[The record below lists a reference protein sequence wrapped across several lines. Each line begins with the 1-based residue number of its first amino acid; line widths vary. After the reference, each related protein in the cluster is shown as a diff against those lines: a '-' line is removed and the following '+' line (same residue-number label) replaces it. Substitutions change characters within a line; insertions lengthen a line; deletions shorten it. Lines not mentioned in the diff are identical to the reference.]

1 MPELP
6 EVETTVRDLRPQLIG
21 RTIKRAAVTWER
33 SVAQPNAKQF
43 TREIVGYKIVEINRR
58 GKYLVFALERQTTK
72 DERRKT
78 KEPRADY
85 LPNRPTDDAS
95 SHTQQHFGAM
105 REDASKPTKFLLVHL
120 RMTGQFG
127 FHAPRVK
134 RDKHQHVHLLLDDGR
149 ELRFHDFRKFGR
161 WWLVDNPE
169 HVVGKLGPEPLDMSK
184 HEFFSRLRARR
195 GHLKPLLLNQAF
207 IAGVGNIYADE
218 SLWYAKIHPLRDTA
232 SLTDKE
238 ASDLYNAIRRVLRKA
253 IGLGGTSFD
262 ATYKRINGQSG
273 EFQED
278 LRVVGRAG
286 EPCYRC
292 GTPIVK
298 TVVGQR
304 GTYYCPNCQ
313 TLDLISSDSPSA
325 QSMKPSPPQPGE

>member
-21 RTIKRAAVTWER
+21 RTIKRAVVTWER
-33 SVAQPNAKQF
+33 TVAHPTPNAFKK
-43 TREIVGYKIVEINRR
+43 EIVGHTITAITRR
-58 GKYLVFALERQTTK
+58 GKYLVFVLERQLKEERQRTADGRRHLRERTTDYQTAELANEK
-72 DERRKT
+72 NRKS
-78 KEPRADY
+78 KIE
-85 LPNRPTDDAS
+85 NR
-95 SHTQQHFGAM
+95 
-105 REDASKPTKFLLVHL
+105 KFLLVHL

-134 RDKHQHVHLLLDDGR
+134 RDKHQHIHLLLDDGR

-169 HVVGKLGPEPLDMSK
+169 HVVGKLGPEPLDMPK
-184 HEFFSRLRARR
+184 KDFLNRLRARR
-195 GHLKPLLLNQAF
+195 GRLKPLLLNQSF

-218 SLWYAKIHPLRDTA
+218 SLWYAKLHPLREAA
-232 SLTDKE
+232 SSSDQE
-238 ASDLYNAIRRVLRKA
+238 VGDLYNAIRRVFRKA
-253 IGLGGTSFD
+253 IGVGGTSFD
-262 ATYKRINGQSG
+262 ATYRRINGQSG

-304 GTYYCPNCQ
+304 GTYYCPHCQ
-313 TLDLISSDSPSA
+313 VL
-325 QSMKPSPPQPGE
+325 K

>member
-21 RTIKRAAVTWER
+21 RTITRARVTWER
-33 SVAQPNAKQF
+33 MVAVPDAKQF
-43 TREIVGYKIVEINRR
+43 TREIVGYKIVNINRR
-58 GKYLVFALERQTTK
+58 GKYLVFGLEPASQMHSRIARESAVEYQTNARNQK
-72 DERRKT
+72 AKIKKQKSEIG
-78 KEPRADY
+78 P
-85 LPNRPTDDAS
+85 
-95 SHTQQHFGAM
+95 Q
-105 REDASKPTKFLLVHL
+105 KFLIVHL

-149 ELRFHDFRKFGR
+149 EMRFHDFRKFGR

-169 HVVGKLGPEPLDMSK
+169 HVVGKLGPEPLDMTK
-184 HEFFSRLRARR
+184 KEFLLRLRARR
-195 GHLKPLLLNQAF
+195 GHIKPLLLNQTF
-207 IAGVGNIYADE
+207 VAGVGNIYADE
-218 SLWYAKIHPLRDTA
+218 SLWYAKIHPLRDAMTI
-232 SLTDKE
+232 TDKE
-238 ASDLYNAIRRVLRKA
+238 ASDLYNAIRRVFRKA
-253 IGLGGTSFD
+253 IGVGGTSFD

-278 LRVVGRAG
+278 LRVVGRTG
-286 EPCYRC
+286 KPCYRC

-304 GTYYCPNCQ
+304 GTHYCPHCQ
-313 TLDLISSDSPSA
+313 RLEETG
-325 QSMKPSPPQPGE
+325 K

>member
-21 RTIKRAAVTWER
+21 RTITRARVTWER
-33 SVAQPNAKQF
+33 TVAHPHAKQF
-43 TREIVGYKIVEINRR
+43 THEIVGYKIVAINRR
-58 GKYLVFALERQTTK
+58 GKYLVFELTRPQTT
-72 DERRKT
+72 DRR
-78 KEPRADY
+78 RQNAAR
-85 LPNRPTDDAS
+85 RPS
-95 SHTQQHFGAM
+95 SVV
-105 REDASKPTKFLLVHL
+105 KYLLVHL

-127 FHAPRVK
+127 FHEPRVK

-169 HVVGKLGPEPLDMSK
+169 HVVGKLGPEPLDMTK
-184 HEFFSRLRARR
+184 TEFLTRLRARR
-195 GHLKPLLLNQAF
+195 GRLKSLLLDQTF
-207 IAGVGNIYADE
+207 VAGVGNIYADE
-218 SLWYAKIHPLRDTA
+218 SLWYAKIHPLREATT
-232 SLTDKE
+232 LTEQE
-238 ASDLYNAIRRVLRKA
+238 ARDLFHAIRRVFVKA
-253 IGLGGTSFD
+253 IRVGGTSFD

-292 GTPIVK
+292 GAPIVK

-304 GTYYCPNCQ
+304 GTYYCPHCQ
-313 TLDLISSDSPSA
+313 RLEDIGKQVDR
-325 QSMKPSPPQPGE
+325 